1 MEETEKKQ
9 IPEMNVSDNKI
20 VVDTKD
26 IPLIVNGE
34 TVQIKMRK
42 LPIGEKQGLVK
53 TSAQTKMVGSQVTGT
68 IDAVGYQ
75 IGVLSKVIIDAPF
88 PFDLA
93 SIREL
98 DEKVV
103 DYLFT
108 EYEEWTAPKKKD

>member
-9 IPEMNVSDNKI
+9 IPEMNVSDNK
-20 VVDTKD
+20 VVLSTTE

-53 TSAQTKMVGSQVTGT
+53 TSAQTKMIGSQMTGT

-75 IGVLSKVIIDAPF
+75 IGVLSKVIIEAPF
-88 PFDLA
+88 PTDLE
-93 SIREL
+93 SVRQL

-108 EYEEWTAPKKKD
+108 EYEEWASLKKKH